1 MSALYVL
8 SGYFHL
14 SSILIYIKLWYKI
27 NYFYKSFTFRS
38 TNTFRGTWKTLLL
51 GNLIKKKKKKK
62 NPEMLVTEYL
72 KDQGLSWLVGLERK
86 ITEK

>member
-1 MSALYVL
+1 M
-8 SGYFHL
+8 
-14 SSILIYIKLWYKI
+14 
-27 NYFYKSFTFRS
+27 
-38 TNTFRGTWKTLLL
+38 